1 MKKRKK
7 AIIITVIVV
16 IIISIGLISYYV
28 YRSKDKTHI
37 NDFSSIKEIVQYDGH
52 QYIKTT
58 KSSETGYDKDI
69 YITFNKPPINEDGT
83 TNRNIYEILI
93 SHIAGKLD
101 PEDFRIIDENKNL
114 IIKIKVENNQIT
126 TYTINGD
133 SKYWEHIKTSYQIE
147 NEKKESITNIT
158 IKSSLLNNIINQNW
172 IYNNVRLGNKQ
183 STSNNYE
190 IYYENGYKIRKI
202 GSRIYNIVFT
212 TKYQN
217 EIAEGITTSSNI
229 NDIEAMYGIPT
240 YSDVSEKIYG
250 YKTNNGYI
258 FITDKE
264 ISVYPLEQYNE
275 TESSKFA
282 NLVTNL
288 NTTGESN
295 TFINK
300 LTDLYSDYET
310 FYKTENYINIIYPL
324 RGFTVTIGASK
335 NNGITLY
342 SNFAGQVTNDVSID
356 TIKNEKKIPQN
367 VYTKFDTNLVF
378 ESEIRRKT
386 SDEILRNPYDNNWII
401 QTDTYTVQK
410 NDNEYNFYSR
420 DKENIDSAITVNNLT
435 NIVSFDEVT
444 FIYGIKNKGI
454 YAYNAQ
460 KMQLSELVTGNDEFN
475 ITKYE
480 NNKLYYDNKEID
492 VN

>member
-1 MKKRKK
+1 M
-7 AIIITVIVV
+7 
-16 IIISIGLISYYV
+16 
-28 YRSKDKTHI
+28 
-37 NDFSSIKEIVQYDGH
+37 
-52 QYIKTT
+52 
-58 KSSETGYDKDI
+58 
-69 YITFNKPPINEDGT
+69 
-83 TNRNIYEILI
+83 
-93 SHIAGKLD
+93 
-101 PEDFRIIDENKNL
+101 
-114 IIKIKVENNQIT
+114 
-126 TYTINGD
+126 
-133 SKYWEHIKTSYQIE
+133 
-147 NEKKESITNIT
+147 
-158 IKSSLLNNIINQNW
+158 
-172 IYNNVRLGNKQ
+172 
-183 STSNNYE
+183 
-190 IYYENGYKIRKI
+190 
-202 GSRIYNIVFT
+202 
-212 TKYQN
+212 
-217 EIAEGITTSSNI
+217 
-229 NDIEAMYGIPT
+229 
-240 YSDVSEKIYG
+240 
-250 YKTNNGYI
+250 
-258 FITDKE
+258 
-264 ISVYPLEQYNE
+264 
-275 TESSKFA
+275 
-282 NLVTNL
+282 
-288 NTTGESN
+288 
-295 TFINK
+295 
-300 LTDLYSDYET
+300 
-310 FYKTENYINIIYPL
+310 
-324 RGFTVTIGASK
+324 TIGASK